1 METEQSP
8 AVSYAIKLRHIRAL
22 LAKSQEFQ
30 DTFYSV
36 KKAGLDI
43 DVFKNVFSP
52 GYFDDS
58 EYFATHL
65 PDVADLAVLEIG
77 TGTGLIALK
86 CALGK
91 ARKVVATDINPEAVT
106 NAKQNVK
113 LHQMES
119 VVDVLAGDIFKA
131 IREDP
136 IQRDQKFDLIFWNIP
151 FCYLNTDLKSEI
163 GLTERITAL
172 EKSVFN
178 PFYNYLYVYLNEG
191 FDYLTEKGRLLLGF
205 SPTIGRA
212 ERLDDIAYNLSLAKT
227 ILVEDTIEIEGSSE
241 KLQLL
246 EFTKSK

>member
-1 METEQSP
+1 MNTEQNLH
-8 AVSYAIKLRHIRAL
+8 VSYAITLRHIKSL

-30 DTFYSV
+30 KAVYSV
-36 KKAGLDI
+36 NKAGLDI

-58 EYFATHL
+58 EYFANHL
-65 PDVADLAVLEIG
+65 AGVEGLAVLEIG

-91 ARKVVATDINPEAVT
+91 ARKVVATDINLDAVA
-106 NAKQNVK
+106 NAKHNVQ
-113 LHQMES
+113 LHKMGS

-131 IREDP
+131 IREDSVL
-136 IQRDQKFDLIFWNIP
+136 RDQKFDLIFWNIP

-178 PFYNYLYVYLNEG
+178 PYYNYLYVYLNEG
-191 FDYLTEKGRLLLGF
+191 FDYLAENGRLLLGF
-205 SPTIGRA
+205 SPTIGKA
-212 ERLDDIAYNLSLAKT
+212 ERLDDIADNLALVKT
-227 ILVEDTIEIEGSSE
+227 VLVEDTIEIEGSSE
-241 KLQLL
+241 VLQLL
-246 EFTKSK
+246 EFTRSK